1 MNRMFKTLYRSVVA
15 ATLCVVAA
23 MGLNSC
29 SLINDDLK
37 PCPEGVVLRFVYD
50 YNMEFANAFP
60 AQVDCLTLLVYDSNG
75 NYIKT
80 VTETTSVLKDEN
92 WRMTIDLPAGKT
104 YHFVAYGGLECSKAS
119 FHFVSPPAAGS
130 KLSSL
135 EVAMNDNCID
145 ANPGI
150 ELHKLFFGD
159 LDLTVPAGSTDYTQ
173 GTVYMLRDTNTI
185 RIVLQNVDGSPV
197 DPDDFDFEITANN
210 TMMAY
215 NNDVI
220 PTADGNFYTPWV
232 TGQNVVGSVDNGDEA
247 SVAFAEFSVARLVEN
262 EAVRLNITNAVQHDK
277 VLSIP
282 LIKYLLVLKSNAH
295 EDMDDQEYLDRE
307 NHWNIILFMNN
318 GRWIDTHIQV
328 NDWTVRIN
336 EEDL

>member
-1 MNRMFKTLYRSVVA
+1 MNQMFKTLYRSIVA

-23 MGLNSC
+23 IGLNSC

-60 AQVDCLTLLVYDSNG
+60 AQVDCLTLLVYDNNG

-80 VTETTSVLKDEN
+80 ITETSSVLADEN

-104 YHFVAYGGLECSKAS
+104 YHFVAYGGLACDKAS
-119 FHFVSPPAAGS
+119 FHFVDTPAQGA
-130 KLSSL
+130 KLSDL
-135 EVAMNDNCID
+135 EVAMNTDCVD
-145 ANPGI
+145 ADPGV
-150 ELHKLFFGD
+150 ELHKLFFGA
-159 LDLTVPAGSTDYTQ
+159 LDLAVPAGATDYTQ

-185 RIVLQNVDGSPV
+185 RIMLQNVDGTVVNPA
-197 DPDDFDFEITANN
+197 DFNFQITANN
-210 TMMAY
+210 TLMAY
-215 NNDVI
+215 NNDLI
-220 PTADGNFYTPWV
+220 PTAAGNTYAPWV
-232 TGQNVVGSVDNGDEA
+232 TGQSVTGSVDNGDQA
-247 SVAFAEFSVARLVEN
+247 AVAFAEFSVARLIEN
-262 EAVRLNITNAVQHDK
+262 EAVRLNITNAVQHEN

-282 LIKYLLVLKSNAH
+282 LIKYLLLCKSNVFSSMA
-295 EDMDDQEYLDRE
+295 DQEYLDRE

-318 GRWIDTHIQV
+318 GRWIDTHIVV
-328 NDWTVRIN
+328 NDWIVRIN